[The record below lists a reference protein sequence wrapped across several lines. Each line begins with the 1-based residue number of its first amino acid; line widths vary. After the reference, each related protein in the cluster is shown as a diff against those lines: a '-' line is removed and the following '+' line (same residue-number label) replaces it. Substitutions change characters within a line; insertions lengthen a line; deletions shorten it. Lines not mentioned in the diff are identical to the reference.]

1 MTITLPWPDKRL
13 SPNARVHYM
22 ALYRAKAKAKDDAW
36 TLTREAYPTKAD
48 RDAFAGDAPIPLVIT
63 ITPPD
68 KRKRDRD
75 NMQYMLKAA
84 LDGIALGLDVD
95 DYRFHPTYRFSAP
108 EKPGRIEVYVDSG
121 DIARNIAQ
129 SSNHAVNGLPPSNG
143 EAA

>member
-1 MTITLPWPDKRL
+1 MKITLPWPDKRL

-36 TLTREAYPTKAD
+36 TLTREVCPTKAD
-48 RDAFAGDAPIPLVIT
+48 REAFAGEGPIPLIIS

-95 DYRFHPTYRFSAP
+95 DYRFHPTYHFSAP
-108 EKPGRIEVYVDSG
+108 EKPGRIEV
-121 DIARNIAQ
+121 A
-129 SSNHAVNGLPPSNG
+129 L
-143 EAA
+143 